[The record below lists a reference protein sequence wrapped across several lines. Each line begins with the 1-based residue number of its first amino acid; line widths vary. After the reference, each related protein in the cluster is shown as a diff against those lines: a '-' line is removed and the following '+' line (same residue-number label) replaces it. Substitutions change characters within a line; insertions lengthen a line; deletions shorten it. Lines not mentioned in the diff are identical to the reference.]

1 MSRWQTTSSKIVY
14 ENPWIKVHEDTTIT
28 PDGKDG
34 LYGWVESKSPAVFV
48 VPVDDDGY
56 TYIIN
61 QERYTRK
68 KFSWESV
75 AGRTDGEPYDV
86 AAKRELLEE
95 TGVKAGKI
103 TVLTEIEIAN
113 GVTSFK
119 GAICLAQD
127 LQQTDSAIDAAEG
140 ISEVRKLPL
149 TEVVDM
155 IMRGEIVDSQTI
167 AATFMAAEYLRG
179 KS

>member
-1 MSRWQTTSSKIVY
+1 VTRWQTTSSKVVY

-34 LYGWVESKSPAVFV
+34 LYGWIESKSQSVFV
-48 VPVDDDGY
+48 VPIDDDGF

-68 KFSWESV
+68 KFSWEGI

-95 TGVKAGKI
+95 TGVRANKI

-113 GVTSFK
+113 GVTSFS
-119 GAICLAQD
+119 GAICLARD
-127 LQQTDSAIDAAEG
+127 LQETNEKIDAAEG
-140 ISEVRKLPL
+140 ISEVKKLPL
-149 TEVVDM
+149 TEVVNM

-167 AATFMAAEYLRG
+167 AATFMAMEYLRG
-179 KS
+179 ES

>member
-1 MSRWQTTSSKIVY
+1 MY

-28 PDGKDG
+28 PDGKPG

-48 VPVDDDGY
+48 VPVDNEGF

-68 KFSWESV
+68 RFGWEGV
-75 AGRTDGEPYDV
+75 AGRTDGETYDI
-86 AAKRELLEE
+86 AAKRELFEE
-95 TGVKAGKI
+95 TGIKAAKVTI
-103 TVLTEIEIAN
+103 LNEIEIAN
-113 GVTSFK
+113 GTTSFS
-119 GAICLAQD
+119 GAICLAQN
-127 LQQTDSAIDAAEG
+127 LRETNSAIDAAEG

-149 TEVVDM
+149 IEVVSM
-155 IMRGEIVDSQTI
+155 IMRGEINDSQTI
-167 AATFMAAEYLRG
+167 AATFMAVEYLRA